1 MAEPSRRSAR
11 TSGKIGMCVNKEC
24 KNYRQSV
31 TVDHGEFV
39 CPECGKSLVPLK
51 GGANPQKKMWI
62 SALIGVVV
70 IAAAVAVYL
79 LSQGGSS
86 EPEEVPVDTVA
97 QVVEEPAVTP
107 VDSVSAPVDTAVAV
121 AEPKEEPKAESAE
134 TPKPQATGSALP
146 YGKYTGPMSGGKPHG
161 VGGSVAVNRSYTFDL
176 NDGTTVDVASGDK
189 IENTKYQNG
198 RLVQGEIQRP
208 NGDRKWITLGA
219 SNGR

>member
-11 TSGKIGMCVNKEC
+11 TSGKTGMCVNKEC

-79 LSQGGSS
+79 ISQGGSS
-86 EPEEVPVDTVA
+86 EPQKFLLTL
-97 QVVEEPAVTP
+97 
-107 VDSVSAPVDTAVAV
+107 SLKLS
-121 AEPKEEPKAESAE
+121 KS
-134 TPKPQATGSALP
+134 
-146 YGKYTGPMSGGKPHG
+146 
-161 VGGSVAVNRSYTFDL
+161 
-176 NDGTTVDVASGDK
+176 
-189 IENTKYQNG
+189 
-198 RLVQGEIQRP
+198 RLWLLLIAFQP
-208 NGDRKWITLGA
+208 LLTLQ
-219 SNGR
+219 